1 MTAEHAP
8 LERGSKQFY
17 AIKCKPL
24 PSKDEILRNYVFD
37 DQTGLFWLRRKDGF
51 ASKYE
56 GSIAAGSSGHR
67 QLLVNRQYYMVH
79 RLVWKLV
86 MGDDPVGVIDHVN
99 GIRDD
104 NRITNLR
111 DVSPLENAKN
121 MVRGRWKRVLDDRIE
136 AIQARKEERE
146 RAQLAR
152 LKARYEP

>member
-1 MTAEHAP
+1 
-8 LERGSKQFY
+8 
-17 AIKCKPL
+17 
-24 PSKDEILRNYVFD
+24 
-37 DQTGLFWLRRKDGF
+37 
-51 ASKYE
+51 
-56 GSIAAGSSGHR
+56 
-67 QLLVNRQYYMVH
+67 
-79 RLVWKLV
+79 